1 MLIKNLI
8 NPLLFLKL
16 NKINKSI
23 ELFEQAQ
30 LLMPG
35 GVNSPVRAFKNIGGN
50 PIFFEKAKGAYL
62 YDADGN
68 EYIDYIGSW
77 GPMIMGHSHPKIVE
91 AIKTQAEL
99 GTSYGAPTGLESD
112 VAVLIKKCV
121 PSIEKIRMV
130 NSGTEATM
138 STIRLARGY
147 TNRDKIIK
155 FDGCYHGHVDSL
167 LIKAGSGVL
176 TFGLPDSPGIPED
189 LAKHTSSCSF
199 NNKEEFLKV
208 FEAVKEDL
216 AAVIVEPIA
225 GNMGFVPGE
234 KDFLKLLREI
244 TTSNNSLLI
253 FDEVMSGFRVSLGG
267 AQEIFNIQ
275 PDLTALGKVI
285 GGGLPVG
292 AFGGKKEIMDCLAPI
307 GPVYQA
313 GTLSGNP
320 LAMAAGSALLNL
332 IIEEN
337 PYKELEKNASI
348 ILEGISDMM
357 QSSGIPFSTNQIG
370 GMFGFFFSEKLPTNI
385 EEVAKSDDKMF
396 SSFLNS
402 CINNGIYFAPS
413 KYEAGFISA
422 MHKNLEIEKTLGI
435 VKKIIDKGI

>member
-1 MLIKNLI
+1 
-8 NPLLFLKL
+8 L
-16 NKINKSI
+16 NNINKSL
-23 ELFEQAQ
+23 ELFKEAE

-35 GVNSPVRAFKNIGGN
+35 GVNSPVRAFKNINGN

-91 AIKTQAEL
+91 AVKNQVEL

-112 VAVLIKKCV
+112 VARLIKKCI

-138 STIRLARGY
+138 SAIRLARGY
-147 TNRDKIIK
+147 TGRNKIIK

-167 LIKAGSGVL
+167 LIKAGSGVS
-176 TFGLPDSPGIPED
+176 TFGLPDSPGVPDD
-189 LAKHTSSCSF
+189 LAKHTLSSPYNDIDAFVVAF
-199 NNKEEFLKV
+199 NS
-208 FEAVKEDL
+208 VKDDL
-216 AAVIVEPIA
+216 AAVIIEPIA

-234 KDFLKLLREI
+234 LKFLQTLRDL
-244 TTSNNSLLI
+244 TSKNNSLLI

-267 AQEIFNIQ
+267 AQEIFDIA
-275 PDLTALGKVI
+275 PDLTTLGKVI

-292 AFGGKKEIMDCLAPI
+292 AFGGKKEIMDCLSPI

-320 LAMAAGSALLNL
+320 LAMAAGSSLLNL

-337 PYKELEKNASI
+337 PYQELENHASMLLVEMRNI
-348 ILEGISDMM
+348 MNSA
-357 QSSGIPFSTNQIG
+357 GIPFSTNQIG
-370 GMFGFFFSEKLPTNI
+370 GMFGFFFSEKLPKNI
-385 EEVAKSDDKMF
+385 EEVSETDDNLF
-396 SSFLNS
+396 SNFLNS
-402 CINNGIYFAPS
+402 CMNNGIYFAPS
-413 KYEAGFISA
+413 KYEAGFISF
-422 MHKNLEIEKTLGI
+422 MHKELEIDKTLGI
-435 VKKIIDKGI
+435 VKDIIKKGI

>member
-1 MLIKNLI
+1 MN
-8 NPLLFLKL
+8 N
-16 NKINKSI
+16 INKSL
-23 ELFEQAQ
+23 ELFKEAE

-35 GVNSPVRAFKNIGGN
+35 GVNSPVRAFKNINGN

-91 AIKTQAEL
+91 AVKNQVEL

-112 VAVLIKKCV
+112 VARLIKKCI

-138 STIRLARGY
+138 SAIRLARGY
-147 TNRDKIIK
+147 TGRNKIIK

-167 LIKAGSGVL
+167 LIKAGSGVS
-176 TFGLPDSPGIPED
+176 TFGLPDSPGVPDD
-189 LAKHTSSCSF
+189 LAKHTLSSPYNDIDAFVVAF
-199 NNKEEFLKV
+199 NS
-208 FEAVKEDL
+208 VKDDL
-216 AAVIVEPIA
+216 AAVIIEPIA

-234 KDFLKLLREI
+234 LKFLQTLRDL
-244 TTSNNSLLI
+244 TSKNNSLLI

-267 AQEIFNIQ
+267 AQEIFDIV
-275 PDLTALGKVI
+275 PDLTTLGKVI

-292 AFGGKKEIMDCLAPI
+292 AFGGKKEIMDCLSPI

-320 LAMAAGSALLNL
+320 LAMAAGSSLLNL

-337 PYKELEKNASI
+337 PYQELENHASMLLVEMRNI
-348 ILEGISDMM
+348 MNSA
-357 QSSGIPFSTNQIG
+357 GIPFSTNQIG
-370 GMFGFFFSEKLPTNI
+370 GMFGFFFSEKLPKNI
-385 EEVAKSDDKMF
+385 EEVSETDDNLF
-396 SSFLNS
+396 SNFLNS
-402 CINNGIYFAPS
+402 CMNNGIYFAPS
-413 KYEAGFISA
+413 KYEAGFISF
-422 MHKNLEIEKTLGI
+422 MHKELEIDKTLGI
-435 VKKIIDKGI
+435 VKDIIKKGI

>member
-1 MLIKNLI
+1 
-8 NPLLFLKL
+8 L

-189 LAKHTSSCSF
+189 LAKHTLSCSF

-422 MHKNLEIEKTLGI
+422 KHKNLEIEKTLGI